1 MKKNESI
8 GTGPNIKIIDLNSEA
23 HAVAKINGK
32 TIFIEPMK
40 VNTFSKS
47 NTENQLLQDEH
58 YGALPDEI
66 IDCKI
71 IADKKNFFLGELI
84 SINTKSTKR
93 IKPQC
98 PIFGLCG
105 GCSLQHL
112 SYDAQLAFKQN
123 LVLQNLKRL
132 GSVNQIENN
141 IKIENIIGMENPW
154 QYRNKAEFPI
164 GSIFDSTFNLTAD
177 SKTDS
182 QNLHAGFYKKK
193 THEIISTEN
202 CLIQNTL
209 SNTARLVLKDLFP
222 KLCHLVTRVSK
233 NNSLMLILV
242 TEDLRFFNTIK
253 TNTNSFIG
261 KTFTE
266 GFFTDESFTAKSFTE
281 KCSALQKAIPEL
293 TSLYLSYSPNASHSN
308 GKDFIHL
315 FGDAFLID
323 SIGSL
328 SFEISPQS
336 FFQTNH
342 IQTEQLYKI
351 VKQYASLSGNETV
364 VDLYCGIGTIGLY
377 LASHAQKIIG
387 VESVKEAVENAK
399 ANAKRNSIPNAQFI
413 HSRAEHA
420 LEKITE
426 PIDLLIVD
434 PPRAGLEEKLIKE
447 IIKKNPKKIIYV
459 SCNPASFS
467 RDIKRLRE
475 KSSENYSL
483 TKLQA
488 IDMFPHTT
496 HVETVVL
503 ITRKND

>member
-242 TEDLRFFNTIK
+242 TADLRFFNTIK
-253 TNTNSFIG
+253 TNTNSSI
-261 KTFTE
+261 KQS
-266 GFFTDESFTAKSFTE
+266 FTDESFTAKSFTE

>member
-84 SINTKSTKR
+84 SINTKSAKR

-132 GSVNQIENN
+132 GNFNLIENN

-222 KLCHLVTRVSK
+222 KLCHLVTRISK

-242 TEDLRFFNTIK
+242 TEDLRFYNTIK
-253 TNTNSFIG
+253 TNTNSSIEQSFNDETFI
-261 KTFTE
+261 
-266 GFFTDESFTAKSFTE
+266 E

-308 GKDFIHL
+308 GKDFIQL

-323 SIGSL
+323 SIGTL

-420 LEKITE
+420 LEKISE

-496 HVETVVL
+496 HVEVVGL
-503 ITRKND
+503 VSKVDK

>member
-1 MKKNESI
+1 MNKKENSMAIYE
-8 GTGPNIKIIDLNSEA
+8 GLKIIDLNSEGMG
-23 HAVAKINGK
+23 VAKIDGK
-32 TIFIEPMK
+32 AIFIDK
-40 VNTFSKS
+40 V
-47 NTENQLLQDEH
+47 LQE
-58 YGALPDEI
+58 EI
-66 IDCKI
+66 VDCKI
-71 IADKKNFFLGELI
+71 IADKKNYFLGEVLHI
-84 SINTKSTKR
+84 QKNSPHRTE
-93 IKPQC
+93 PFC
-98 PIFGLCG
+98 PIFHLCG
-105 GCSLQHL
+105 GCNLQHL
-112 SYDAQLAFKQN
+112 SYEEQLRYKNKIVLESLERIGKIDNFK
-123 LVLQNLKRL
+123 LEK
-132 GSVNQIENN
+132 
-141 IKIENIIGMENPW
+141 IIGMTEPRA
-154 QYRNKAEFPI
+154 YRNKGEFPI
-164 GSIFDSTFNLTAD
+164 DSEQL
-177 SKTDS
+177 
-182 QNLHAGFYKKK
+182 QAGFYKKK
-193 THEIISTEN
+193 SKTIVHTEV
-202 CLIQNTL
+202 CGIQNPL
-209 SNTARLVLKDLFP
+209 SDRARNVFTNVYPYLS
-222 KLCHLVTRVSK
+222 HLISRVSK
-233 NNSLMLILV
+233 ENKLMLILV

-253 TNTNSFIG
+253 TNTNSSI
-261 KTFTE
+261 KQS
-266 GFFTDESFTAKSFTE
+266 FTDESFTAKSFTE